1 MRHNARMNTSFSL
14 FRAALVAALVTFTY
28 NAAWAQDEPFVPTV
42 GQPGKDVVWVPTPP
56 ELVERML
63 DLAAVTPQDVVMD
76 LGSGD
81 GRNIIGAAKRGAQ
94 AIGVEYNTNMVALSR
109 KNAAAAGVS
118 DKATFIE
125 GDMFEADISKANVL
139 ALFLLPSNMLQLR
152 QKFLDLRP
160 GSRIVSNTF
169 GIEGWTP
176 DETVMVEGD
185 CSAWCTALL
194 WIVPAKVNGRWRMGQ
209 EELMLNQS
217 FQMFTGTLGG
227 REIADGRLRGDQIRF
242 TVGAVEYTGRVTG
255 DRIEG
260 MARGGGPAG
269 TFTATRIN

>member
-1 MRHNARMNTSFSL
+1 MLKPSFLSRTL
-14 FRAALVAALVTFTY
+14 LVALVVSLPAA
-28 NAAWAQDEPFVPTV
+28 ARAQDEQFVPQP

-63 DLAAVTPQDVVMD
+63 DLAAVTPRDFVID

-81 GRNIIGAAKRGAQ
+81 GRNVIGAAKRGAS
-94 AIGVEYNTNMVALSR
+94 ALGVEFNPNMVTLSK

-118 DKATFIE
+118 DKATFVE
-125 GDMFEADISKANVL
+125 GDMYQADISKASVL

-176 DETVMVEGD
+176 DETVTLNGD

-194 WIVPAKVNGRWRMGQ
+194 WIVPARVNGRWRMGQ
-209 EELMLNQS
+209 DELALTQN
-217 FQMFTGTLGG
+217 FQMVTGTLGG
-227 REIADGRLRGDQIRF
+227 REISDGRLRGDQLRF
-242 TVGAVEYTGRVTG
+242 TVGAVEYTGTVAG

-260 MARGGGPAG
+260 VVRGGGPAG
-269 TFTATRIN
+269 MFTATRAN

>member
-1 MRHNARMNTSFSL
+1 MPRMLKPSFFSRTL
-14 FRAALVAALVTFTY
+14 LVALVVGLPAA
-28 NAAWAQDEPFVPTV
+28 ARAQDEQFVPQP

-63 DLAAVTPQDVVMD
+63 DLAAVTPQDFVID

-81 GRNIIGAAKRGAQ
+81 GRNVIGAAKRGAS
-94 AIGVEYNTNMVALSR
+94 ALGVEFNPNMVTLSK

-118 DKATFIE
+118 DKATFVE
-125 GDMFEADISKANVL
+125 GDMYQADISKASVL

-176 DETVMVEGD
+176 DETVTLNGD
-185 CSAWCTALL
+185 CSAWCMALL
-194 WIVPAKVNGRWRMGQ
+194 WIVPAKINGRWRMGQ
-209 EELMLNQS
+209 EELALTQN
-217 FQMFTGTLGG
+217 FQMVTGTLGG
-227 REIADGRLRGDQIRF
+227 REISDGRLRGDQLRF
-242 TVGAVEYTGRVTG
+242 TVGAVEYTGTVAG

-260 MARGGGPAG
+260 MVRGGGPAG
-269 TFTATRIN
+269 MFTATRAN

>member
-1 MRHNARMNTSFSL
+1 MNTCSSRSRL
-14 FRAALVAALVTFTY
+14 FLAAIILGLSVSPAV
-28 NAAWAQDEPFVPTV
+28 AQDEFVPQP

-56 ELVERML
+56 ELVERMM
-63 DLAAVTPQDVVMD
+63 DLAAVTPQDFVID

-81 GRNIIGAAKRGAQ
+81 GRNVIAAAKRGAR
-94 AIGVEYNTNMVALSR
+94 ALGVEYNPNMVTLSK
-109 KNAAAAGVS
+109 KNAAAAGVG
-118 DKATFIE
+118 DTAQFVE
-125 GDMFEADISKANVL
+125 GDMYQADISKASVM

-176 DETVMVEGD
+176 DETVTLNGD

-209 EELMLNQS
+209 DELALTQN
-217 FQMFTGTLGG
+217 FQMVTGTLSG
-227 REIADGRLRGDQIRF
+227 REISDGRLRGDQIRF
-242 TVGAVEYTGRVTG
+242 TVGAVEYTGTVAG

-260 MARGGGPAG
+260 MVRGGGPAAM
-269 TFTATRIN
+269 FTATRAN

>member
-1 MRHNARMNTSFSL
+1 MPRMMKPSFFSRTL
-14 FRAALVAALVTFTY
+14 LVALVVSLPAA
-28 NAAWAQDEPFVPTV
+28 ARAQDEQFVPQP

-63 DLAAVTPQDVVMD
+63 DLAVVTPQDFVID

-81 GRNIIGAAKRGAQ
+81 GRNVIGAAKRGAS
-94 AIGVEYNTNMVALSR
+94 ALGVEFNPNMVTLSK
-109 KNAAAAGVS
+109 KNAADAGVS
-118 DKATFIE
+118 DKATFVE
-125 GDMFEADISKANVL
+125 GDMYQADISKASVL

-176 DETVMVEGD
+176 DETVTLNGD

-194 WIVPAKVNGRWRMGQ
+194 WIVPARVNGRWRMGQ
-209 EELMLNQS
+209 DELALTQN
-217 FQMFTGTLGG
+217 FQMVTGTLGG
-227 REIADGRLRGDQIRF
+227 REISDGRLRGDQIRF
-242 TVGAVEYTGRVTG
+242 TVGAVEYTGTIAG

-260 MARGGGPAG
+260 MVRGGGPAG
-269 TFTATRIN
+269 MFTATRAN

>member
-1 MRHNARMNTSFSL
+1 VI
-14 FRAALVAALVTFTY
+14 ALVLIVPAA
-28 NAAWAQDEPFVPTV
+28 AGAQDEPFVPQP

-63 DLAAVTPQDVVMD
+63 DLAAVTPQDFVID

-81 GRNIIGAAKRGAQ
+81 GRNVIGAARRGAQ
-94 AIGVEYNTNMVALSR
+94 AMGVEFNPNMVALSK

-118 DKATFIE
+118 DKAIFVE

-160 GSRIVSNTF
+160 GTRIVSNTF

-176 DETVMVEGD
+176 DETVTMNGD

-194 WIVPAKVNGRWRMGQ
+194 WIVPAKVSGRWRMGQ
-209 EELMLNQS
+209 DELVLTQN
-217 FQMFTGTLGG
+217 FQMVTGTLGG
-227 REIADGRLRGDQIRF
+227 REISDGRLRGNQLRF
-242 TVGAVEYTGRVTG
+242 TVGAVEYTGTIAG

-260 MARGGGPAG
+260 MVRGGAPANA
-269 TFTATRIN
+269 FTATRSN